1 MASSLLHKAHINLN
15 SITRA
20 YIYTRHSHPSG
31 HTVTSRYPTKCSQ
44 ERQTMLPIPEKT
56 PQKSSPKN
64 GSAIYTYSKS
74 SGLFTGD
81 ARMGLSTTGLS
92 NHPPLVEILR
102 LFLIKSPVLALP
114 ARSCLSGSVLSTG
127 AYSWSTAR

>member
-1 MASSLLHKAHINLN
+1 MVNSLLQNAHICLSN
-15 SITRA
+15 ITRSHTKSVP
-20 YIYTRHSHPSG
+20 IHPSG
-31 HTVTSRYPTKCSQ
+31 DANPTTTSNI
-44 ERQTMLPIPEKT
+44 MLPKTPSNATHPLKT
-56 PQKSSPKN
+56 PQRFCPKYV
-64 GSAIYTYSKS
+64 SAMYIYSRS

-92 NHPPLVEILR
+92 NRPPLVEILK

-127 AYSWSTAR
+127 AYSCSTAK